1 VPTPAKSYISVV
13 SAAGVAAMAY
23 AFLLPS
29 RPRDLFRFGI
39 YFLLSLLAAML
50 KLRLP
55 GLTGTMS
62 LGFVFVLLSISEL
75 TLPET
80 MSIATAGVVLQC
92 LWRVKVRPTSAQVVF
107 SVSAVA
113 VAALLAFGATGL
125 VRSRLHLDS
134 VTILLAVATCVY
146 FLANSALISGV
157 LSFVKRESFAAVW
170 QHCYLVAFPYY
181 LLGGVV
187 AGLVAASGRQFG
199 WPPALLIMPAMGMIF
214 LFYRLYLARFL
225 ATPSAIPTQPAALRA
240 VQSRTA

>member
-1 VPTPAKSYISVV
+1 
-13 SAAGVAAMAY
+13 MAY
-23 AFLLPS
+23 AFLLPA

-80 MSIATAGVVLQC
+80 MSIAAAGVVLQC
-92 LWRVKVRPTSAQVVF
+92 LWRVKVRPTSTQVVF

-113 VAALLAFGATGL
+113 VAALLAFGAAGL

-134 VTILLAVATCVY
+134 VAILVAVATCVY
-146 FLANSALISGV
+146 FLANSLLVSGV
-157 LSFVKRESFAAVW
+157 LSLVKRESLTAVW
-170 QHCYLVAFPYY
+170 QQCYLVAFPYY

-199 WPPALLIMPAMGMIF
+199 WSPALLIMPAMGMIF
-214 LFYRLYLARFL
+214 LFYRLYLARFM
-225 ATPSAIPTQPAALRA
+225 AVPAAVPAQSSPLRP
-240 VQSRTA
+240 VQARTA